1 MKAGRKEEKK
11 EMVRKE
17 EVMMGKKEDRQAGRT
32 FRRINGE
39 GQVASDVLL
48 SGKQKNELVVNRKGG
63 NKGDRE
69 EGRVEYVVV

>member
-1 MKAGRKEEKK
+1 MKAGRKEERK

-39 GQVASDVLL
+39 G
-48 SGKQKNELVVNRKGG
+48 
-63 NKGDRE
+63 
-69 EGRVEYVVV
+69 

>member
-1 MKAGRKEEKK
+1 MKAGRKEERK

-32 FRRINGE
+32 FRRISGE
-39 GQVASDVLL
+39 GRVASDVLL
-48 SGKQKNELVVNRKGG
+48 SGKQKNKLVNRKGG